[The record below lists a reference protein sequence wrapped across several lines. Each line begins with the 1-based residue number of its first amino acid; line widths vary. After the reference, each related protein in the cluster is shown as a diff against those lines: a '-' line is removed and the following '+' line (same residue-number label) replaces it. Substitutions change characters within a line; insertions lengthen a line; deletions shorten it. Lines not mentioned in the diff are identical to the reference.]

1 MLGLLSRCVPIGV
14 GTKQH
19 HRTVSFKSVS
29 TISDDLFLLLL
40 YISAAQNWLEDRSSN
55 HGILISVTTLTGEP
69 VEDGII
75 RFAQR
80 GKHHDTKQPILVMFT
95 DDVTRKTNPRTKFE
109 TRGKTLGKTTI
120 RSKFAEKKKKNT
132 TQTQLQTHFTS
143 SDLMIFVLMI
153 L

>member
-1 MLGLLSRCVPIGV
+1 MIAWFVKQVVPTGV
-14 GTKQH
+14 GTNQH
-19 HRTVSFKSVS
+19 HRNVSFKSVS
-29 TISDDLFLLLL
+29 SDDLFLLLL

-95 DDVTRKTNPRTKFE
+95 DDVTRKTNPRTKFD